1 MENTIE
7 NVLVTPEMALEI
19 LSQSDHEYQRPL
31 RKPRVDFLV
40 KEIKAGNFLSN
51 TIALCQNGSDK
62 KYLVNGQ
69 HTLNAIFESGVSLVL
84 PVQTFHVQN
93 KDEIA
98 SVYARID
105 KQQKRTR
112 GDTFRAYGMEE
123 KLGMTYTAV
132 NRYGACAYFMLNNLK
147 GSAEKAL
154 ISEFEVIEFMTDWNQ
169 YAKQFFTSIE
179 MSNTLRIP
187 LERKEVFAVGLITSR
202 YSKRADEF
210 WHYVATDDGLRVG
223 DPRKTLRN
231 WLIDTGIS
239 GGNTGQSRKKR
250 VIRTSESIRCVVIAW
265 NAFLEGRQ
273 LKVLSIKNPSLPFTI
288 NDTPYKK
295 VS

>member
-7 NVLVTPEMALEI
+7 NILITPEMALEI

-31 RKPRVDFLV
+31 RKARVDFLAR
-40 KEIKAGNFLSN
+40 EIKAGNFLSN
-51 TIALCQNGSDK
+51 TIAICIDGSGK

-69 HTLNAIFESGVSLVL
+69 HTLNAIFESGIAVNL
-84 PVQTFHVQN
+84 PVQTFYV
-93 KDEIA
+93 A
-98 SVYARID
+98 SKGDVAFVYARID

-112 GDTFRAYGMEE
+112 GDTFRAYDMEN
-123 KLGMTYTAV
+123 KLGMSYTAV
-132 NRYGACAYFMLNNLK
+132 NRYGACAYFVLNNLK
-147 GSAEKAL
+147 GSGEKGL
-154 ISEFEVIEFMTDWNQ
+154 ISEFEVIEFMTEWNQ

-179 MSNTLRIP
+179 MSNALRIP

-210 WHYVATDDGLRVG
+210 WHYVATDDGLHIG

-231 WLIDTGIS
+231 WLIDTGIG
-239 GGNTGQSRKKR
+239 GGNNGQSRKKR
-250 VIRTSESIRCVVIAW
+250 LIRTVESIRCVVVAW
-265 NAFLEGRQ
+265 NAFLEGKQ

-295 VS
+295 IS